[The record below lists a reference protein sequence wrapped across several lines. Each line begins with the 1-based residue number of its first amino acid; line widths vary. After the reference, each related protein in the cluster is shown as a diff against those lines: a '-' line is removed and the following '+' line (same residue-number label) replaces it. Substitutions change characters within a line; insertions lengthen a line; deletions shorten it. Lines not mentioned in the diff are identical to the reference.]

1 METKDYLRI
10 LREEIH
16 STVIATV
23 DKDGRPVTRV
33 IDIMLTDENSLYF
46 ITAKGKAFYAQLME
60 NPYVA
65 ISGMCGGE
73 GTMNKKAVSIR
84 GKAVNIGSARLKE
97 VFQKNPYMAEIYPQE
112 ESRTALEVFQVAEGT
127 GEFFDL
133 SVKPIF
139 RDTFVLGGSA
149 EKEDGS
155 AAGEAGQTR
164 QGREKAPGNATGSR
178 ADISLRTGATD
189 AASAAADVPRNVSIC
204 LQNRLSFSRSTACTA
219 ETAWRS
225 VRLER
230 WREDKKKR
238 MKYREKRRTA
248 DFIHAHPLHRNRL

>member
-1 METKDYLRI
+1 METKEYLRI
-10 LREEIH
+10 LKEEIH

-23 DKDGRPVTRV
+23 DKEGKPVTRV
-33 IDIMLTDENSLYF
+33 IDIMLADEDSLYF

-84 GKAVNIGSARLKE
+84 GKAVNIGPARLKE
-97 VFQKNPYMAEIYPQE
+97 VFEQNPYMAEIYPQE

-149 EKEDGS
+149 
-155 AAGEAGQTR
+155 AGQQGGYLITDRCHGCRICYSKCPQKCIDMSARPFVIR
-164 QGREKAPGNATGSR
+164 QEHCLHCGN
-178 ADISLRTGATD
+178 
-189 AASAAADVPRNVSIC
+189 C
-204 LQNRLSFSRSTACTA
+204 MEACPFEA
-219 ETAWRS
+219 VEQR
-225 VRLER
+225 
-230 WREDKKKR
+230 
-238 MKYREKRRTA
+238 
-248 DFIHAHPLHRNRL
+248 

>member
-139 RDTFVLGGSA
+139 RDTFVLGGST
-149 EKEDGS
+149 EEEGNQMGRTGEDGQS
-155 AAGEAGQTR
+155 RQSGQESGWTSGNVSGQ
-164 QGREKAPGNATGSR
+164 QGRYF
-178 ADISLRTGATD
+178 ITD
-189 AASAAADVPRNVSIC
+189 RCHGCRICYSKCSQKCIDMSAKPFVI
-204 LQNRLSFSRSTACTA
+204 Q
-219 ETAWRS
+219 
-225 VRLER
+225 
-230 WREDKKKR
+230 
-238 MKYREKRRTA
+238 
-248 DFIHAHPLHRNRL
+248 

>member
-155 AAGEAGQTR
+155 AAGEACQTR
-164 QGREKAPGNATGSR
+164 QGREKAPGNATGQQGGYFITDRCHGCRICCSR
-178 ADISLRTGATD
+178 CPQKCIDMFAKPFVIQQEHCLHCGNCMEVCPFGA
-189 AASAAADVPRNVSIC
+189 V
-204 LQNRLSFSRSTACTA
+204 
-219 ETAWRS
+219 
-225 VRLER
+225 ER
-230 WREDKKKR
+230 R
-238 MKYREKRRTA
+238 
-248 DFIHAHPLHRNRL
+248 

>member
-127 GEFFDL
+127 GEFL
-133 SVKPIF
+133 E
-139 RDTFVLGGSA
+139 RRRQCGGRSWSD
-149 EKEDGS
+149 ETGQREGS
-155 AAGEAGQTR
+155 GKCNGAAGRIFHYGPVSRMPYLLQQMSPEMYRYVCKTVCHSAGALPALR
-164 QGREKAPGNATGSR
+164 KLHGGLSIWSGGEKIRKNG
-178 ADISLRTGATD
+178 
-189 AASAAADVPRNVSIC
+189 
-204 LQNRLSFSRSTACTA
+204 
-219 ETAWRS
+219 
-225 VRLER
+225 
-230 WREDKKKR
+230 
-238 MKYREKRRTA
+238 
-248 DFIHAHPLHRNRL
+248 

>member
-10 LREEIH
+10 LKEEIH

-23 DKDGRPVTRV
+23 DKEGKPVTRV
-33 IDIMLTDENSLYF
+33 IDIMLADEDSLYF

-84 GKAVNIGSARLKE
+84 GKAVNIGPARLKE
-97 VFQKNPYMAEIYPQE
+97 VFEQNPYMAEIYPQE

-149 EKEDGS
+149 
-155 AAGEAGQTR
+155 AGQQGGYLITDRCHGCRICYSKCPQKCIDMSARPFVIR
-164 QGREKAPGNATGSR
+164 QEHCLHCGN
-178 ADISLRTGATD
+178 
-189 AASAAADVPRNVSIC
+189 C
-204 LQNRLSFSRSTACTA
+204 MEACPFEA
-219 ETAWRS
+219 VEQR
-225 VRLER
+225 
-230 WREDKKKR
+230 
-238 MKYREKRRTA
+238 
-248 DFIHAHPLHRNRL
+248 

>member
-10 LREEIH
+10 LKEELH
-16 STVIATV
+16 STVIATI
-23 DKDGRPVTRV
+23 DGEGRPVTRV
-33 IDIMLTDENSLYF
+33 IDIMLTDEESLYF

-84 GKAVNIGSARLKE
+84 GKAENIGSDRLNE
-97 VFQKNPYMAEIYPQE
+97 VFEQNPYMAEIYPQE
-112 ESRTALEVFQVAEGT
+112 ESRTALEVFRVAEGT

-149 EKEDGS
+149 
-155 AAGEAGQTR
+155 AGEGAG
-164 QGREKAPGNATGSR
+164 
-178 ADISLRTGATD
+178 RTGERASENVVGQPGGYFITD
-189 AASAAADVPRNVSIC
+189 RCHGCRICYSKCPQKCIDMSAKPFVIRQEHC
-204 LQNRLSFSRSTACTA
+204 LHCGNCMEACPFGA
-219 ETAWRS
+219 
-225 VRLER
+225 VER
-230 WREDKKKR
+230 R
-238 MKYREKRRTA
+238 
-248 DFIHAHPLHRNRL
+248 

>member
-10 LREEIH
+10 LKEEVH

-23 DKDGRPVTRV
+23 DRDGKPVTRV

-84 GKAVNIGSARLKE
+84 GKAVNIGPARLKE
-97 VFQKNPYMAEIYPQE
+97 VFEQNPYMAEIYPRE

-139 RDTFVLGGSA
+139 RDTFVLGG
-149 EKEDGS
+149 G
-155 AAGEAGQTR
+155 AAGQ
-164 QGREKAPGNATGSR
+164 QGRYFITDRCRGCRICYSKCPQKCIDMSARPFVIRQEHCLHCGNCMEACPF
-178 ADISLRTGATD
+178 GA
-189 AASAAADVPRNVSIC
+189 VEQR
-204 LQNRLSFSRSTACTA
+204 
-219 ETAWRS
+219 
-225 VRLER
+225 
-230 WREDKKKR
+230 
-238 MKYREKRRTA
+238 
-248 DFIHAHPLHRNRL
+248 

>member
-1 METKDYLRI
+1 METKEYLRI
-10 LREEIH
+10 LKEEIH
-16 STVIATV
+16 SMVIATV
-23 DKDGRPVTRV
+23 DRDGKPVTRV

-84 GKAVNIGSARLKE
+84 GTAVNIGSARLKE
-97 VFQKNPYMAEIYPQE
+97 VFEQNPYMADIYPQE

-139 RDTFVLGGSA
+139 RDTFVLGGSM
-149 EKEDGS
+149 
-155 AAGEAGQTR
+155 AGQQGGYFITDRCHGCRICYSKCPQKCIDMSARPFVIR
-164 QGREKAPGNATGSR
+164 QEHCLHCGNCMEACPF
-178 ADISLRTGATD
+178 GA
-189 AASAAADVPRNVSIC
+189 VEQR
-204 LQNRLSFSRSTACTA
+204 
-219 ETAWRS
+219 
-225 VRLER
+225 
-230 WREDKKKR
+230 
-238 MKYREKRRTA
+238 
-248 DFIHAHPLHRNRL
+248 